1 MANTPDIMADK
12 LDAYYDDTQICYGIS
27 DISPSGTAGRN
38 EIKYLMSLRK
48 DFLMFEPVATGM
60 YHVDEGG
67 DLGNYFDIRD
77 NRLTKSE
84 YDTMTDSI
92 QEALNCE
99 DISWTLNSFQYED
112 ETKLLHYEWLVK
124 VI

>member
-1 MANTPDIMADK
+1 
-12 LDAYYDDTQICYGIS
+12 
-27 DISPSGTAGRN
+27 
-38 EIKYLMSLRK
+38 MSLVSKAQKVRDALASVEGLK
-48 DFLMFEPVATGM
+48 C
-60 YHVDEGG
+60 YHLKKPASINAPYAVWQEDGEGTSHYS
-67 DLGNYFDIRD
+67 DNTKSEQVLQLTIDYF
-77 NRLTKSE
+77 TKSE

>member
-1 MANTPDIMADK
+1 
-12 LDAYYDDTQICYGIS
+12 
-27 DISPSGTAGRN
+27 
-38 EIKYLMSLRK
+38 MSLVSK
-48 DFLMFEPVATGM
+48 AQK
-60 YHVDEGG
+60 
-67 DLGNYFDIRD
+67 IRD
-77 NRLTKSE
+77 ALSTIENLKCYHLMKPASVTAPYAVWQEDSEGNSHYSDNVKSEQVLQATIDYYTKSE

-92 QEALNCE
+92 QSALNCE

>member
-1 MANTPDIMADK
+1 
-12 LDAYYDDTQICYGIS
+12 
-27 DISPSGTAGRN
+27 
-38 EIKYLMSLRK
+38 MSLVSKAQKIRNALNTIEGLK
-48 DFLMFEPVATGM
+48 CYHLMKPASVTAPYAVWQEDAEGDSHYSDNVKSEQVLQATID
-60 YHVDEGG
+60 Y
-67 DLGNYFDIRD
+67 Y
-77 NRLTKSE
+77 TQTE

-92 QEALNCE
+92 QSALNCE

>member
-1 MANTPDIMADK
+1 
-12 LDAYYDDTQICYGIS
+12 
-27 DISPSGTAGRN
+27 
-38 EIKYLMSLRK
+38 MSLVSK
-48 DFLMFEPVATGM
+48 AKK
-60 YHVDEGG
+60 
-67 DLGNYFDIRD
+67 IRD
-77 NRLTKSE
+77 ALVSVEGLKCYHLQKPASVTAPYAVWQEDSEGDSHYSDNLKSEQVLQATIDYFTKSE

-92 QEALNCE
+92 QSALNRE

>member
-1 MANTPDIMADK
+1 
-12 LDAYYDDTQICYGIS
+12 
-27 DISPSGTAGRN
+27 
-38 EIKYLMSLRK
+38 MSLVTKAQKVR
-48 DFLMFEPVATGM
+48 DALATIEGLHC
-60 YHVDEGG
+60 YHLKKPASVNAPYAVWQEDSEGNS
-67 DLGNYFDIRD
+67 NYAD
-77 NRLTKSE
+77 NVKTDQVLQLTIDYFTKSE

-92 QEALNCE
+92 QSALNCE